1 MLHEIVIA
9 GFGGQGVMS
18 MGQLITYAAMH
29 EGKHVSW
36 LPSYG
41 PEQRGG
47 TANCAVMI
55 SDLEIGSP
63 LIENPT
69 VAIVLNKPSF
79 DKFEPKIVSGG
90 VLIVNSSLI
99 TSKSSRTDIRVIEI
113 PATEVA
119 TEIGEPRVS
128 NSVILGAFVAASGA
142 VTVDSVVEGLRN
154 VLPERRHNLIPANKV
169 ALEKGAEFAK

>member
-47 TANCAVMI
+47 TANCAVMV
-55 SDLEIGSP
+55 SDQEIGSP

-79 DKFEPKIVSGG
+79 DKFEPRVVSGG

-99 TSKSSRTDIRVIEI
+99 ENKSTRTDIKVIEI
-113 PATEVA
+113 PAIELA

-142 VTVDSVVEGLRN
+142 VTIDSVVEGLRN

>member
-55 SDLEIGSP
+55 SDQEIGSP

-99 TSKSSRTDIRVIEI
+99 SSKSSRTDIKIIEI

-142 VTVDSVVEGLRN
+142 VTIDSVVEGLRN

>member
-29 EGKHVSW
+29 EGKHVTW

-47 TANCAVMI
+47 TANCAVTV
-55 SDLEIGSP
+55 SDEEIGSP
-63 LIENPT
+63 LVEHPK

-79 DKFEPKIVSGG
+79 DKFEPRIAPGG

-99 TSKSSRTDIRVIEI
+99 DQKSMREDITVIEI

-119 TEIGEPRVS
+119 IEIGEPRVS

-142 VTVDSVVEGLRN
+142 VSIDSVVEGLRS
-154 VLPERRHNLIPANKV
+154 VLPERRHNLIPANKL

>member
-29 EGKHVSW
+29 EGKHVTW

-47 TANCAVMI
+47 TANCAVTV
-55 SDLEIGSP
+55 SDEEIGSP
-63 LIENPT
+63 LVEKPG
-69 VAIVLNKPSF
+69 VVIVLNNPSF
-79 DKFEPKIVSGG
+79 DKFELLVVPGG

-99 TSKSSRTDIRVIEI
+99 NQKSKRTDITVIEI
-113 PATEVA
+113 PATEIA
-119 TEIGEPRVS
+119 NEIGQPRVS

-142 VTVDSVVEGLRN
+142 VSIESVVEGLRK
-154 VLPERRHNLIPANKV
+154 VLPERRHNLIPANKI
-169 ALEKGAEFAK
+169 ALEKGAEFAS

>member
-55 SDLEIGSP
+55 SDQEIGSP

-99 TSKSSRTDIRVIEI
+99 SSKSSRTDIKVIEI

-142 VTVDSVVEGLRN
+142 VTIDSVVEGLRN